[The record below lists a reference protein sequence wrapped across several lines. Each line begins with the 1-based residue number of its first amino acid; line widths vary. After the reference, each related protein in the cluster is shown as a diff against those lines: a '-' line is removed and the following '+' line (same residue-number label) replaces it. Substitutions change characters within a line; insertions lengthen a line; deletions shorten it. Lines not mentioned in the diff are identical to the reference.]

1 MSDRRNESN
10 NPKGYGK
17 GVIGKPKIQ
26 PVVKL
31 EFFVGGDKLRMRLE
45 ELMDVRDEWVVNAS
59 LKACQRA
66 WRMSLVNVLEDIW
79 ILFVIWIKT
88 NAEVQKNALTIQDDG
103 RCEEQWI
110 WVVGRTD

>member
-1 MSDRRNESN
+1 MRKMSDRRNESN

-45 ELMDVRDEWVVNAS
+45 ELMDVRDE
-59 LKACQRA
+59 
-66 WRMSLVNVLEDIW
+66 
-79 ILFVIWIKT
+79 
-88 NAEVQKNALTIQDDG
+88 
-103 RCEEQWI
+103 
-110 WVVGRTD
+110 